1 MDYANI
7 VPKGEKQ
14 IPENEK
20 KGITVKIAAELH
32 AEVKRYI
39 ESQGMTM
46 ADFVSK
52 AIYDELHPKIQ
63 GKEMENMRT
72 MAFQV
77 PDELFQRIKDYLNR
91 HQMTQKDFV
100 IGLIETELN
109 RDMAMSAEQT
119 VPDIQEESECEELDY
134 DESMDSEIMQM

>member
-1 MDYANI
+1 M
-7 VPKGEKQ
+7 
-14 IPENEK
+14 PENEK
-20 KGITVKIAAELH
+20 KGITVKIAAKLH

-63 GKEMENMRT
+63 EKEMENMRT

>member
-1 MDYANI
+1 M
-7 VPKGEKQ
+7 
-14 IPENEK
+14 PENEK
-20 KGITVKIAAELH
+20 KGITVKIAAGLH

-63 GKEMENMRT
+63 AKEMENMRT

>member
-1 MDYANI
+1 M
-7 VPKGEKQ
+7 
-14 IPENEK
+14 PENEK
-20 KGITVKIAAELH
+20 KGITVKIDAELH
-32 AEVKRYI
+32 AEVRQYI
-39 ESQGMTM
+39 ESQGITM

-63 GKEMENMRT
+63 AKEVENMRT

-91 HQMTQKDFV
+91 HHMTQKDFV

-109 RDMAMSAEQT
+109 RDMALTAEQS
-119 VPDIQEESECEELDY
+119 VPDIQEESEDEELDE
-134 DESMDSEIMQM
+134 DESEDKSMNSEMMHM

>member
-1 MDYANI
+1 M
-7 VPKGEKQ
+7 
-14 IPENEK
+14 PENEK

-63 GKEMENMRT
+63 EKEMENMRT

-109 RDMAMSAEQT
+109 RDMR
-119 VPDIQEESECEELDY
+119 
-134 DESMDSEIMQM
+134 

>member
-1 MDYANI
+1 M
-7 VPKGEKQ
+7 
-14 IPENEK
+14 PENEK

-63 GKEMENMRT
+63 EKEMENMRT

>member
-1 MDYANI
+1 
-7 VPKGEKQ
+7 
-14 IPENEK
+14 
-20 KGITVKIAAELH
+20 
-32 AEVKRYI
+32 
-39 ESQGMTM
+39 M